1 MRLFYRPLLIGC
13 FLALTGSV
21 FAQQQRPDSFPANTN
36 AFLTVLGTFM
46 NAQKMEQLEKTY
58 KDFASVYQGG
68 LFSELEAARVVQTCN
83 EMLTRR
89 LIPNPHFQAYLRT
102 LAALKKNVADEKVFF
117 AWHTILDSL
126 IIRKDLHPVNHF
138 SDFLSF
144 SNGLFEKKALKVG
157 DVAGTTWFIDAPSYV
172 LKYAKAQPFL
182 QMDQGNLI
190 AMRKEDSIR
199 INKTSGA
206 YYPFQSKWQGKGGK
220 VTWERLKLDSLTY
233 AQLKNY
239 TLDVRLGLYDADDA
253 ELFFPLYFGNKKIEG
268 DFSDKISSENST
280 SYPRFVSKD
289 KNLDIKDFGEG
300 IHFKGGFDLEGTTVY
315 GTGTNEKKALI
326 EIFNNRKE
334 RVFKGSANRFTIRR
348 GELVLGEGVES
359 TFYFKKDSIYHPSS
373 NFRYV
378 IKKKQLILSRGDRGS
393 DRNPFYSSY
402 HHINIDSDNITAY
415 INADS
420 VLIGQRSIP
429 ILRKEPV
436 RFESL
441 DFFNK
446 QDYEQ
451 IQSIS
456 TTNPLVLINLM
467 ATTNNSRFI
476 DADDLAARINPS
488 FKVENITSL
497 IYDLMAKGF
506 VRYDSDKKEIEVQDK
521 VKHFVNSSQ
530 GREDYDYLRINSV
543 TDSANAVWNLRK
555 NTVTVKGV
563 KYLELSKRQS
573 VGIKPDSATIV
584 IKNNRNMDLDGLV
597 KAGYTELLGR
607 KFHFDYEKFMLLGDS
622 IKRFRIFVPDKR
634 PSENKGD
641 VNAFSLTS
649 DIENFSAALI
659 IDAQSNK
666 SGKDNIPMFPSL
678 NSKSKSYVYYDSKYV
693 KDTVYKRDTFF
704 FILKPFNFNRLD
716 DFVKEEVSFKGT
728 LASAG
733 IFPRFD
739 EVLQIRPE
747 DYSLGFIHKTPE
759 TGYPIYAKKGK
770 FKGEVDLSNKGLRG
784 KGNLVYLGAS
794 LDSEDILFWP
804 ERLSASAKAFDLDEK
819 REKNKEEP
827 KVHGELVR
835 INWLP
840 YKDSLNVSSEK
851 NSFDLFKSGEH
862 EFFGTLTLT
871 PSGLKGNGTL
881 DWPQASLQSKGFS
894 FGAYSSRADTTNLKI
909 KAAEAGSIAIKSDGV
924 KSDVD
929 FDKQIAK
936 FKSNK
941 DLLKTELPFNK
952 YETSMNEFSW
962 DMKGATVTFKANEA
976 KPGLFAS
983 TDIARDSLKFQ
994 GRKAFYDLKSY
1005 QLLVDEVPFIRSADA
1020 MIYPDSNHVEILPG
1034 GALKTLENAT
1044 IVCDTITKNHK
1055 INRATVNI
1063 QGRKEYRASGFY
1075 EYNIGKRKQEIE
1087 FQNIVGQRV
1096 GKGARSEKAT
1106 STRAEGQITEADSF
1120 FIDHKTAF
1128 YGAIRLGSESVN
1140 LDFDG
1145 FARLDADKLQ
1155 PQNWFT
1161 VRSFAD
1167 KKNLIIKFNRPKST
1181 DGVPLE
1187 TGLFLSKE
1195 TSVVYPR
1202 IMMTLYFRKD
1212 RGILPVSG
1220 VFKYDLVK
1228 DQFIFGDSAKIYSGD
1243 PRGNRLVFSNKTGK
1257 VDADGRFNLGTG
1269 LKYVN
1274 IDAVGTASTQILN
1287 LPDSLMEKTPPPP
1300 VNLDVI
1306 AGLKLRIPDK
1316 LAKIMLNEIQS
1327 AGAGNTINYLTD
1339 LDYFTK
1345 RLYLLFPPDK
1355 GQDESIAALSS
1366 GVLELNNKTNDYS
1379 FLLSNLKLRW
1389 DVDYQSFVSTNT
1401 NMGLMTVN
1409 GESVGQMMTGYLE
1422 TKMPSNDDDR
1432 LYFYL
1437 KLPNDIFYYFGYKQ
1451 GVLEMTSNDNNFTSE
1466 IEKMK
1471 KTDLIFKMPDGENF
1485 EIQLVEA
1492 NRAQMFVQR
1501 VKSAGK

>member
-1 MRLFYRPLLIGC
+1 MRLFFRPLLIGL
-13 FLALTGSV
+13 FLALTAPV
-21 FAQQQRPDSFPANTN
+21 FAQRPDSFPANTN
-36 AFLTVLGTFM
+36 EFLTVLGTFM

-58 KDFASVYQGG
+58 KEFAGVFQGG
-68 LFSELEAARVVQTCN
+68 GFSEIESARIVQTCN

-89 LIPNPHFQAYLRT
+89 LIPNPHFQAYFRT
-102 LAALKKNVADEKVFF
+102 LAVLKKNVADPLVFT
-117 AWHTILDSL
+117 AWHQILDSL
-126 IIRKDLHPVNHF
+126 IIRKDIHPVNHF
-138 SDFLSF
+138 SEFLNF
-144 SNGLFEKKALKVG
+144 SSGLFEKKALRIG
-157 DVAGTTWFIDAPSYV
+157 DLAGTTWFLDAPSYV

-182 QMDQGNLI
+182 QMDQGNLV
-190 AMRKEDSIR
+190 AMRKDDSIR
-199 INKTSGA
+199 INKTSGS
-206 YYPFQSKWQGKGGK
+206 YFPFLSKWVGKGGK

-239 TLDVRLGLYDADDA
+239 VLDVRLGLYEAEDA
-253 ELFFPLYFGNKKIEG
+253 ELFFPLYFGNKKIPG

-315 GTGTNEKKALI
+315 GTGTSDKKALI

-334 RVFKGSANRFTIRR
+334 RVFKGTADRFTIRR
-348 GELVLGEGVES
+348 SELVLGERVES
-359 TFYFKKDSIYHPSS
+359 TFYFKKDSVYHPSS
-373 NFRYV
+373 NFRYLV
-378 IKKKQLILSRGDRGS
+378 KKKQLVLSRGDRGS
-393 DRNPFYSSY
+393 DRTPFYSSY

-415 INADS
+415 LDADS

-436 RFESL
+436 KFESL

-446 QDYEQ
+446 QDFDQ
-451 IQSIS
+451 IQSIADR
-456 TTNPLVLINLM
+456 NPLVLINDI
-467 ATTNNSRFI
+467 ASTSSSRFI
-476 DADDLAARINPS
+476 NADDLAARINPS

-506 VRYDSDKKEIEVQDK
+506 IRYNSETKEIEVEDK
-521 VKHFVNSSQ
+521 VKHYVNASR

-555 NTVTVKGV
+555 NTVLVKGV
-563 KYLELSKRQS
+563 KSLELSKRQH
-573 VGIKPDSATIV
+573 VAVKPDSASIV
-584 IKNNRNMDLDGLV
+584 IKNNRNMDMDGLV
-597 KAGYTELLGR
+597 NAGYTELLGR
-607 KFHFDYEKFMLLGDS
+607 KFHFDYDKFMLLGDS

-641 VNAFSLTS
+641 VNAFALNS

-693 KDTVYKRDTFF
+693 KDTVYKRDTFYF
-704 FILKPFNFNRLD
+704 MLKPFNFNRLD

-728 LASAG
+728 MVSGG

-739 EVLQIRPE
+739 EILQIRPE

-827 KVHGELVR
+827 KVHGEIVR
-835 INWLP
+835 IHWLP

-871 PSGLKGNGTL
+871 PTGLKGSGTL
-881 DWPQASLQSKGFS
+881 DWPQASLQSKGFT
-894 FGAYSSRADTTNLKI
+894 FGAYSSRADTTSLKI

-929 FDKQIAK
+929 FDKQIAN

-941 DLLKTELPFNK
+941 ELLKTELPFNK

-976 KPGLFAS
+976 KPGLFTS
-983 TDIARDSLKFQ
+983 TDIARDSLKFR
-994 GRKAFYDLKSY
+994 GRKAFYDLKTY
-1005 QLLVDEVPFIRSADA
+1005 QLLIDDVPFIKSADA
-1020 MIYPDSNHVEILPG
+1020 LIYPDSSHVEIEPG
-1034 GALKTLENAT
+1034 GALKTLEKAT
-1044 IVCDTITKNHK
+1044 IICDTISKNHK

-1075 EYNIGKRKQEIE
+1075 EYNIGKRQQEIE
-1087 FQNIVGQRV
+1087 FSNIVGQRV

-1106 STRAEGQITEADSF
+1106 ATRAEGQVSEADSF

-1128 YGAIRLGSESVN
+1128 YGTIRLSSESVN
-1140 LDFDG
+1140 LNFDG
-1145 FARLDADKLQ
+1145 FARLAAEKLQ

-1161 VRSFAD
+1161 LQSAAD
-1167 KKNLIIKFNRPKST
+1167 KKNLTIRYNRPKST

-1202 IMMTLYFRKD
+1202 IMMSLYFRKD
-1212 RGILPVSG
+1212 RGILPVTG

-1228 DQFIFGDSAKIYSGD
+1228 DQFIFGDSAKIISGD
-1243 PRGNRLVFSNKTGK
+1243 PRGNRLIFSNKTAK
-1257 VDADGRFNLGTG
+1257 IDAEGRFNLGTG

-1274 IDAVGTASTQILN
+1274 IDAAGTATTQILD
-1287 LPDSLMEKTPPPP
+1287 LPDSLIAKTPPAP
-1300 VNLDVI
+1300 VTMDVMT
-1306 AGLKLRIPDK
+1306 GLKLRIPEK
-1316 LAKIMLNEIQS
+1316 LAKLMMNEIQS
-1327 AGAGNTINYLTD
+1327 DPSVSTINYLTD

-1345 RLYLLFPPDK
+1345 RLYMLFPPEK
-1355 GQDESIAALSS
+1355 GLDENIAGFTS
-1366 GVLELNNKTNDYS
+1366 GVLELSNKGNDYS
-1379 FLLSNLKLRW
+1379 FLLSNVKLRW
-1389 DVDYQSFVSTNT
+1389 DVDYQSFVSTNI

-1409 GESVGQMMTGYLE
+1409 GEPVGKMVTGYLE
-1422 TKMPSNDDDR
+1422 AKMPSNDDDR
-1432 LYFYL
+1432 LYFYI
-1437 KLPNDIFYYFGYKQ
+1437 KMSNDIFYYFGYKQ
-1451 GVLEMTSNDNNFTSE
+1451 GVLEMTSNDNNFLDE
-1466 IEKMK
+1466 ANKMK
-1471 KTDLIFKMPDGENF
+1471 KTDLVFKMPDGENF
-1485 EIQLVEA
+1485 EVQIVES

-1501 VKSAGK
+1501 VKAAGK